1 VGSGTQI
8 PLNRRRSYFRVG
20 VPPEVVPLANSTP
33 SQGTRF
39 WSKGF
44 QYGGIS
50 VSAAFPLRGEVSG
63 TTSISYEGYNQ
74 REVIV
79 LSDAPIVQGYQ
90 ACVAGH

>member
-1 VGSGTQI
+1 MGTSRKLYALSRHTI
-8 PLNRRRSYFRVG
+8 LV
-20 VPPEVVPLANSTP
+20 
-33 SQGTRF
+33 
-39 WSKGF
+39 KGF